1 VVYRPGGLFNHP
13 AQPGTIERMRKRDL
27 LHSSGGAAGFT
38 LVELMVTVAIVAILM
53 AIGAPQLQSFL
64 QKQRVAADV
73 NSLTAAVQLARS
85 EALKRNGRVS
95 MCALTSG
102 DFTVATAAQ
111 CSAGATSWA
120 NGWLIYI
127 DYSNGAG
134 FNSATDTVIKVE
146 RNTRS
151 PVITGT
157 GLGGLLSFQS
167 NGLAVSNP
175 GSFVIT
181 PVDVNDPLCV
191 KLNVNR
197 QGRVTKDST
206 CKAPASTTTTGG

>member
-1 VVYRPGGLFNHP
+1 
-13 AQPGTIERMRKRDL
+13 MRKRDL

-95 MCALTSG
+95 MCALDPTS
-102 DFTVATAAQ
+102 FTPATAAT
-111 CSAGATSWA
+111 ATTAATAATGAVCAASTSNDWSR
-120 NGWLIYI
+120 GWLIYI
-127 DYSNGAG
+127 DYSNGSG

-151 PVITGT
+151 AVVTGT
-157 GLGGLLSFQS
+157 GLNGLLSFQS

-175 GSFVIT
+175 GSFVVT